1 MDSDVELDVLN
12 IAMKNDK
19 KIQHCHK
26 VLKFTKK
33 NLISQNWSFELKY
46 TWQLNFWGWYRVFNE
61 KAVCFNHLH
70 EVMSGGISYF
80 PFYYQ

>member
-33 NLISQNWSFELKY
+33 TVISQN
-46 TWQLNFWGWYRVFNE
+46 
-61 KAVCFNHLH
+61 
-70 EVMSGGISYF
+70 
-80 PFYYQ
+80 